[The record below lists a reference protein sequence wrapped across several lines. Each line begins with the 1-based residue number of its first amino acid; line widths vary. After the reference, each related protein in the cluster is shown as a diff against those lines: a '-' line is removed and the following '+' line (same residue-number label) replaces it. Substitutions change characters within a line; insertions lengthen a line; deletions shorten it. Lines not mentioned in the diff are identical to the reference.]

1 MTPTAAEPGAQVAAS
16 PGQLS
21 LVGGT
26 RPRIAQVIS
35 SLQVGGL
42 ENVVCQLVTRLGDAA
57 EHLVVTPGLDGP
69 MRARFPRHVTVV
81 AMAEQH
87 RPDRWN
93 ALRMARVFRRFR
105 PHVVHTRNWTGIDGI
120 IAARL
125 SGVPLVV
132 HGEHGREAA
141 DPEGRSLTR
150 RRVRRLLA
158 PLVNRFVT
166 VSHDLARWLEQDVGV
181 SRRRIT
187 TIHNGVDLR
196 RFTPGDRAQ
205 ARRALGLSAEAFV
218 VGTVGR
224 LDPVKDQA
232 ALIRAVAS
240 IQDAGPRASQ
250 QAGRRAVTVVIA
262 GDGPCRAGLEVAAR
276 ESGLGERV
284 RLIGQHDDVPGLLR
298 ALDVFA
304 LPSLG
309 EGISN
314 AILEAMAAGCPVVAT
329 AVGGN
334 PELVVDD
341 ETGAIVPAGQVEALA
356 AAIARY
362 AAEPALAAAHGRAG
376 RARAEREF
384 DLERMLAAYRDL
396 YAGVLA
402 RRRPAASRPGRAEAP
417 R

>member
-1 MTPTAAEPGAQVAAS
+1 MTPTAAAEPGARLAAA
-16 PGQLS
+16 PVHLG
-21 LVGGT
+21 LVGGE

-81 AMAEQH
+81 AMAEHH

-125 SGVPLVV
+125 SGVPLVI

-141 DPEGRSLTR
+141 DPDGRNPTR

-158 PLVNRFVT
+158 PLVSRFVT
-166 VSHDLARWLEQDVGV
+166 VSHDLARWLAQDVGV
-181 SRRRIT
+181 SRHRIT

-196 RFTPGDRAQ
+196 RFTPGDRAE
-205 ARRALGLSAEAFV
+205 ARHALGISPEAFV

-232 ALIRAVAS
+232 ALIRAAAS
-240 IQDAGPRASQ
+240 VE
-250 QAGRRAVTVVIA
+250 RAVTVVIA
-262 GDGPCRAGLEVAAR
+262 GDGPSRAGLEAAAR

-284 RLIGQHDDVPGLLR
+284 RLIGQHDDVPGFLR

-334 PELVVDD
+334 PELVVDG
-341 ETGAIVPAGQVEALA
+341 ETGAIVPAGKREALA
-356 AAIARY
+356 AALARY
-362 AAEPALAAAHGRAG
+362 AAAPALAAAHGRAG

-384 DLERMLAAYRDL
+384 DLERMLVDYRDL
-396 YAGVLA
+396 YASVLA
-402 RRRPAASRPGRAEAP
+402 RRRPAASHPASAGSP